1 MHYMS
6 ESASAVASASRARRT
21 AEAIHHAALKLTD
34 EHGFDGWTMDTL
46 AEEVGVSRRT
56 LFNHVPGKMDAIL
69 GPEKEPDP
77 ELFATFV
84 AGGPTGSLLPDLRA
98 LALTMLESKQPART
112 ELARVRR
119 VMRSDA
125 RVMHAT
131 HARFEA
137 GTARF
142 AEVIRQREGSDF
154 PLTRARLA
162 VRVVVVIFEIA
173 LDDYLDHPTGS
184 LADHF
189 ADTFDA
195 LVDLLS

>member
-1 MHYMS
+1 MA
-6 ESASAVASASRARRT
+6 ESATTSRAQRT
-21 AEAIHHAALKLTD
+21 AEAIHHAALELTD
-34 EHGFDGWTMDTL
+34 RHGFDGWTMDQL
-46 AEEVGVSRRT
+46 AESVGVSRRT

-77 ELFATFV
+77 ELFATFI

-98 LALTMLESKQPART
+98 LALTMLESKRPART

-119 VMRSDA
+119 VLRGDP
-125 RVMHAT
+125 RVMHAA
-131 HARFEA
+131 HARFEE

-142 AEVIRQREGSDF
+142 AEVIRQREGADF
-154 PLTRARLA
+154 PLARARLA
-162 VRVVVVIFEIA
+162 VRVVVAIFEIA

-184 LADHF
+184 FADHF
-189 ADTFDA
+189 VTTFDA